1 MCIRDSGMQ
10 QKTLGWFS
18 IFRLGLVQACL
29 GAVVVLMT
37 STLNR
42 LMVVELSMAATVPGF
57 LVGLHYAVQ
66 LSRPKW
72 GLISDLENNRTKW
85 INLGMLILGI
95 GANLAT
101 LSLVLFNSN
110 SLLAMLLSI
119 LAYTLIGLGVG
130 ASGTSLLALMA
141 KHTAERRRPA
151 AAMITWLMMIFG
163 IAMTAGIVGMLLV
176 PYSFELLLRIV
187 AGLTVLT
194 MIISFAATWKIENN
208 LDEIRQTDQEK
219 APLLEELKS
228 LWEHSK
234 TRNFTIFVFLSM
246 TAYFMQEL
254 ILEPYAGIVFQ
265 YTPSQTTSLSGMQNG
280 GVFVGMLTVGILA
293 TALKFGTLKSWVQ
306 AGCLGSCFMLISIML
321 LGQINSSL
329 PLELAVVG
337 LGFFNGMFAVAAIGS
352 MMSLAGSGS
361 KRREGTRMG
370 LWGAAQA
377 IAAGFG
383 GLLGTILVDL
393 LQVADLSPVNA
404 YGMVF
409 SLEASLFALAALLA
423 STSITFNKSY
433 GKNIAIPGE

>member
-1 MCIRDSGMQ
+1 MTNGMQ

-110 SLLAMLLSI
+110 PLLAMLLSI

-176 PYSFELLLRIV
+176 PYSFELLLKIV

-219 APLLEELKS
+219 VPLLEELKS

-321 LGQINSSL
+321 LGQVNSSL

>member
-1 MCIRDSGMQ
+1 MTNGIQ

-176 PYSFELLLRIV
+176 PYSFELLLKIV

-293 TALKFGTLKSWVQ
+293 TALRFGTLKSWVQ
-306 AGCLGSCFMLISIML
+306 AGCLGSCFMLMSIML

>member
-1 MCIRDSGMQ
+1 MTNGIQ

-101 LSLVLFNSN
+101 LSLALFHSN
-110 SLLAMLLSI
+110 PVLAMLLSI
-119 LAYTLIGLGVG
+119 FAYTLIGLGVG

-163 IAMTAGIVGMLLV
+163 IAVTAGIVGMLLV
-176 PYSFELLLRIV
+176 PYSFELLLKIV

-194 MIISFAATWKIENN
+194 MIISFASTWKIENN

>member
-1 MCIRDSGMQ
+1 MTNGIE

-101 LSLVLFNSN
+101 LSLVLFHSN
-110 SLLAMLLSI
+110 PLLAMLLSI

-176 PYSFELLLRIV
+176 PYSFELLIKIV

-194 MIISFAATWKIENN
+194 MIISFASTWKIENN
-208 LDEIRQTDQEK
+208 LDEIRQTDAEK

-306 AGCLGSCFMLISIML
+306 AGCFGSCFMLISIML

-393 LQVADLSPVNA
+393 LQVANLSPVNA

>member
-1 MCIRDSGMQ
+1 MTNGIS

-29 GAVVVLMT
+29 GAVVVLTT

-101 LSLVLFNSN
+101 LSLVVFQSN
-110 SLLAMLLSI
+110 PFLAMLLSI
-119 LAYTLIGLGVG
+119 FAYTLIGVGVG

-176 PYSFELLLRIV
+176 PYSFELLLKIV

-208 LDEIRQTDQEK
+208 LDKIRQTDEEK

-329 PLELAVVG
+329 PLELTVVG

>member
-1 MCIRDSGMQ
+1 MTNGIQ

-101 LSLVLFNSN
+101 LSLVLFHSN
-110 SLLAMLLSI
+110 PFLAMLLSI

-176 PYSFELLLRIV
+176 PYSFELLLKIV

-293 TALKFGTLKSWVQ
+293 TALRFGTLKSWVQ
-306 AGCLGSCFMLISIML
+306 AGCLGSCFMLMSIML

>member
-1 MCIRDSGMQ
+1 MTNGIQ

-176 PYSFELLLRIV
+176 PYSFELLLKIV

-219 APLLEELKS
+219 VPLLEELKS

-306 AGCLGSCFMLISIML
+306 AGCFGSCFMLISIML

>member
-1 MCIRDSGMQ
+1 MTNGIQ

-42 LMVVELSMAATVPGF
+42 LMVVELSMAATIPGF

-409 SLEASLFALAALLA
+409 SLEAGLFALAALLA

>member
-1 MCIRDSGMQ
+1 MTNGIQ

-163 IAMTAGIVGMLLV
+163 IAMTAGIVGILLV
-176 PYSFELLLRIV
+176 PYSFELLLKIV

>member
-1 MCIRDSGMQ
+1 MTNGIQ

-110 SLLAMLLSI
+110 PLLAMLLSI

-176 PYSFELLLRIV
+176 PYSFELLLKIV

-208 LDEIRQTDQEK
+208 LDEIRKTDEEK

-321 LGQINSSL
+321 LGQVNSSL